1 MMIGGIDVEHEHQKS
16 HIVTILGVIIM
27 GTFVTILNQ
36 TLMSTA
42 LPSIMKEFSITAVGG
57 QWLTTSYMLIN
68 GIMIP
73 ITAYLVE
80 RFTTRQ
86 LYLFA
91 MICFTI
97 GTLIAATS
105 SVYWVLIGGRMI
117 QAIGAG
123 IVLPLQTIVVL
134 YMFPIEKRGSAMGLI
149 GLAMNFAPAIGPT
162 FSGWVVQNYSWNM
175 LFYFILPFAILD
187 VVVAYFVLKNV
198 SEVGKPRLDW
208 LSVVYS
214 TLGFGGLLFGFSNA
228 ASHDFFSINVGG
240 VLLVGIASI
249 LLLIK
254 RCNASEHPL
263 LNFKVFKFRG
273 FRLNVMISFIILA
286 GMYGGI
292 ILFPI
297 YFQSIRGF
305 DPMKSGMILL
315 PGSIVIA
322 VMSPI
327 TGRLFDRYGGKILA
341 VTGLFL
347 ITVTTFM
354 IGRLTLTSS
363 ISTIIGIQLVR
374 SLGIALTLMPLQTG
388 AFNAVPLS
396 MAGHASA
403 MFNTQRQ
410 LAGSM
415 GTALFVVIMMMVSNS
430 AAALNQGSPQ
440 LASLSGFQ
448 AVFFVVGIFSLI
460 GLILSIF
467 VRDEVPKSKV
477 KIVQENTK

>member
-1 MMIGGIDVEHEHQKS
+1 
-16 HIVTILGVIIM
+16 
-27 GTFVTILNQ
+27 
-36 TLMSTA
+36 
-42 LPSIMKEFSITAVGG
+42 
-57 QWLTTSYMLIN
+57 
-68 GIMIP
+68 
-73 ITAYLVE
+73 
-80 RFTTRQ
+80 
-86 LYLFA
+86 
-91 MICFTI
+91 
-97 GTLIAATS
+97 
-105 SVYWVLIGGRMI
+105 
-117 QAIGAG
+117 
-123 IVLPLQTIVVL
+123 
-134 YMFPIEKRGSAMGLI
+134 
-149 GLAMNFAPAIGPT
+149 
-162 FSGWVVQNYSWNM
+162 M

-228 ASHDFFSINVGG
+228 ASYDFFSINVGG

-273 FRLNVMISFIILA
+273 FRLNVIISFIILA

-341 VTGLFL
+341 ITGLFL

-430 AAALNQGSPQ
+430 AAAAHKGSPQ

-460 GLILSIF
+460 GLILSLF
-467 VRDEVPKSKV
+467 VRDEAPKSKIKV
-477 KIVQENTK
+477 VQENTN